1 MTIFVQTDATGAGAG
16 GLDANQAAVD
26 LAIIANGDTGLGV
39 GAVVGN
45 RQPVTYVRTD
55 PGIPPTRLDNL
66 VNTAFNPDYGLGAG
80 PQAVPIVILAV
91 LANFTLNNGALITN
105 VGGTALAP
113 SNSGLAGATLNNTT
127 DCLVIYDTSQSNGNG
142 YCAARAG
149 TGGTLDLP
157 TSNPVILY
165 HELSHALHIVTNTL
179 QALTAAC
186 NPSSPEENAAITDEN
201 DLRNQIA
208 AASGTPAVLR
218 DPGIHCGALCG
229 GGGGGGGGG
238 SCCIVASVS
247 SGSPLSDEVAALRR
261 VRDGFLRK
269 SEIGF
274 AFFEALHRDY
284 YGFSPQVCTLLA
296 RHPSTLRPL
305 VLEGFVRPL
314 VTILGVIEEFALRGG
329 DDAALGERFVAEHG
343 DRREAADRLEM
354 LERGRQVLA
363 GHADALTDEQL
374 ALAELVSP
382 ALSSE
387 HLLWAIIEP
396 VQMYESAL
404 ASYLGGC
411 SSEEVGLQLGRALGV
426 WAPRIPLDPVWA
438 ALTRAELDEEL
449 SILEST
455 LLRTAGTRSLFR
467 ARLDDR
473 YGDATAVAALD
484 RTTPSGGEARG

>member
-26 LAIIANGDTGLGV
+26 LAITANGDTGLGV

-165 HELSHALHIVTNTL
+165 HELSHAFRIVTNAL
-179 QALTAAC
+179 QALTAVC

-208 AASGTPAVLR
+208 AASGTTAVLR
-218 DPGIHCGALCG
+218 DPGIHCGALC
-229 GGGGGGGGG
+229 GGGGG

-274 AFFEALHRDY
+274 AFFETLHRDY
-284 YGFSPQVCTLLA
+284 YAFSPQVCTLLA

-314 VTILGVIEEFALRGG
+314 VSILGAIEEFGLRGG
-329 DDAALGERFVAEHG
+329 GAAALGERFVAEHE

-374 ALAELVSP
+374 ALTELVSP

-404 ASYLGGC
+404 SSYLAGF
-411 SSEEVGLQLGRALGV
+411 SSEEVGMQLDRDLDA
-426 WAPRIPLDPVWA
+426 WAARIPLDPVWA
-438 ALTRAELDEEL
+438 TLTRTELDEEL
-449 SILEST
+449 SILENT

-484 RTTPSGGEARG
+484 RTPPSEEGARE